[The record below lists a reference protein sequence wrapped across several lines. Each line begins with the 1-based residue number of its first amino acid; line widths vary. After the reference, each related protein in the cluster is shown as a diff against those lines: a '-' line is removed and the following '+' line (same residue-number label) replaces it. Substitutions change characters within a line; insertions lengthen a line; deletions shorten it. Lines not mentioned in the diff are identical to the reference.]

1 MTEKKN
7 TSTVSDYVGIANT
20 SEWDEKDARVPVFH
34 NNLRSSEESGFFS
47 CFKINIITIIIII
60 LVLVMRGLS
69 FSFLTSALGGKMLPY
84 EPRWLLQRLEA
95 FNFFSSTKF
104 IRNLEGDN
112 KIKGEREGTRQGQRK
127 YAISTFLN
135 WLSST

>member
-1 MTEKKN
+1 MKE
-7 TSTVSDYVGIANT
+7 
-20 SEWDEKDARVPVFH
+20 DARVPVFH

-84 EPRWLLQRLEA
+84 EPR
-95 FNFFSSTKF
+95 
-104 IRNLEGDN
+104 
-112 KIKGEREGTRQGQRK
+112 
-127 YAISTFLN
+127 
-135 WLSST
+135 